1 MVWAALPMIDG
12 SPAWFVWLAQWWM
25 VPYGLALVW
34 TIASGIEYF
43 WNARDLL
50 KQAVVNSAVE

>member
-1 MVWAALPMIDG
+1 MIDG
-12 SPAWFVWLAQWWM
+12 SPAWFVWLSQWWY

-34 TIASGIEYF
+34 TIASGVEYF

>member
-1 MVWAALPMIDG
+1 MVWAALPMIAG
-12 SPAWFVWLAQWWM
+12 SPVWLVWLSQWWY